1 VTADPP
7 GAVAVSI
14 EHYLWFVDQALDD
27 MAAIVRELGD
37 EVANRRPAFEGANSP
52 YVILTHC
59 LGVLAFWGGATVA
72 ERDVTRDR
80 AAEFTAH
87 GSVEDLVARSVQ
99 ARTRLEADVVGLEAG
114 AVPANLS
121 PDEDDV
127 PYAQA
132 KGSVLLHILEELYQ
146 HLGQMELTRD
156 LLRAGR

>member
-1 VTADPP
+1 MTADPP

-87 GSVEDLVARSVQ
+87 GSVEDLVARSRCRP
-99 ARTRLEADVVGLEAG
+99 ARGWRRTWWDSK
-114 AVPANLS
+114 PAPFRPTCRPMRMTCPTPRPRGPCS
-121 PDEDDV
+121 C
-127 PYAQA
+127 
-132 KGSVLLHILEELYQ
+132 
-146 HLGQMELTRD
+146 TF
-156 LLRAGR
+156 